1 MVSSPTKH
9 LWSLRA
15 DKSCAQIICARTSS
29 ATIELLN
36 VFLNHLDFVR
46 YYWQCDDNS
55 VVAKWKMFLGIY
67 VMNEN
72 TNQTCQLL
80 SAKEL
85 SKILS
90 TQKSLPEELAAELI
104 AIWIYSQSPTLCQAE
119 YKQALRLF
127 ESTLIKYL
135 AVKSF
140 DGCQVDTRDSHRFFS
155 WHHAWLRILGDTRG
169 ILGGILGTVT
179 VFFLDTTLD

>member
-1 MVSSPTKH
+1 
-9 LWSLRA
+9 
-15 DKSCAQIICARTSS
+15 
-29 ATIELLN
+29 
-36 VFLNHLDFVR
+36 
-46 YYWQCDDNS
+46 
-55 VVAKWKMFLGIY
+55 MFLGIY

-104 AIWIYSQSPTLCQAE
+104 AIWIYSQSPILCQAE

-127 ESTLIKYL
+127 ESTLRKYL
-135 AVKSF
+135 VFKNF
-140 DGCQVDTRDSHRFFS
+140 DGLRGFNESSTTDS
-155 WHHAWLRILGDTRG
+155 
-169 ILGGILGTVT
+169 GTST
-179 VFFLDTTLD
+179 VAAAERSLP